1 MVETTK
7 RLMLSIVFII
17 LSNIVYSQVYI
28 SVSEDFR
35 NRYFGSEP
43 TGGKEKFDILFTMG
57 FIGQYDVICNPK
69 AGVIYESFT
78 SIDYQKYGID
88 VGTRIE
94 LVKCF
99 YSDTFIGRVTKNM
112 YLDLSIAGIQIIRI
126 NDEFVSAQLNA
137 NLVYKLNDRIGL
149 ILSSSF
155 ESAQDLNA
163 KYGGDNFRKSVY
175 IGIIIQGKKWND
187 IERRF

>member
-1 MVETTK
+1 MKKLLT
-7 RLMLSIVFII
+7 LALLFICLI
-17 LSNIVYSQVYI
+17 SYSQPYI
-28 SVSEDFR
+28 SISEDFR

-43 TGGKEKFDILFTMG
+43 TKGKEKFDILFTMG

-69 AGVIYESFT
+69 VGVLYETFPN
-78 SIDYQKYGID
+78 IDYQKYGVDIG
-88 VGTRIE
+88 VRIE
-94 LVKCF
+94 LIKCF
-99 YSDTFIGRVTKNM
+99 YEDTFIGKVTKNM

-137 NLVYKLNDRIGL
+137 NLVYKLNERIGL
-149 ILSSSF
+149 MLSTNI

-175 IGIIIQGKKWND
+175 FGIIIQGKKWND
-187 IERRF
+187 IERRY